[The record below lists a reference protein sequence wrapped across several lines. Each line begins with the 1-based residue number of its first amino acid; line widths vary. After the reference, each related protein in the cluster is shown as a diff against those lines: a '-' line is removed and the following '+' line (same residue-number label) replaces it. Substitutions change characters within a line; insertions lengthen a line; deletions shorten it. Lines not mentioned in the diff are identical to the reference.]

1 MATTPNTTNPSTS
14 TSTNGGT
21 SNNTPKKS
29 WGKKVLLTLAGLF
42 VVAQLVPYGR
52 SHDNPPVV
60 QEPAWDSPR
69 TRELAMRACFDCHSN
84 QTTWAWYSNIAPASW
99 LVQHDVDEG
108 RRELNFSDI
117 SRHQKHA
124 AEAAEEVQEGEMP
137 PKIYTIMHS
146 EAVLTSAETQELIQG
161 LQKTFGTEGKHGAKG
176 GEQGEH
182 QENKQENKE
191 DRDDD

>member
-1 MATTPNTTNPSTS
+1 MATTPNTPIPSPSTS
-14 TSTNGGT
+14 TNNGVP
-21 SNNTPKKS
+21 SNTPKKS

-108 RRELNFSDI
+108 RRELNFSEMN
-117 SRHQKHA
+117 RRQKHA
-124 AEAAEEVQEGEMP
+124 AEAAEEVEEGEMP

-161 LQKTFGTEGKHGAKG
+161 LQKTFGTEEKHGAKG
-176 GEQGEH
+176 EHQNEQHGEQ
-182 QENKQENKE
+182 
-191 DRDDD
+191 RDDD